1 MPFVIFLKSFEVL
14 LFEIMSWLVFY
25 PRTLWRSVRHPL
37 QMMERAEAELKLSAA
52 DQFKDLVSPPIFLLL
67 TVVAANGIEVAI
79 VGSSPLIDNGVGLAS
94 MITDNTSLILFRLVV
109 FASLPMI
116 SAVFALIAM
125 HRPVDRDTLQPLF
138 YGQCFVTTPVVM
150 LFSIAEAVTRL
161 PQTAANLPAAIFFAV
176 ATLFYIGAEAG
187 WFAHEAKKPGLVG
200 LAWAV
205 ASFAVSALALGG
217 IAFLFS
223 GNNPAL

>member
-1 MPFVIFLKSFEVL
+1 MPFLIFLKSFEVL

-25 PRTLWRSVRHPL
+25 PRTLWRSIRHPMR
-37 QMMERAEAELKLSAA
+37 MMERAEAELKLPPA
-52 DQFKDLVSPPIFLLL
+52 DQFKDLLSPPIFLLL

-116 SAVFALIAM
+116 SAVFALVAM
-125 HRPVDRDTLQPLF
+125 RRPVDRDTLQPLF

-150 LFSIAEAVTRL
+150 LFGIAEAITRL
-161 PQTAANLPAAIFFAV
+161 PQTAANVPATALFAS
-176 ATLFYIGAEAG
+176 ATLFYVGAEAG
-187 WFAHEAKKPGLVG
+187 WFAHEAKRSRLIG
-200 LAWAV
+200 LAWSV
-205 ASFAVSALALGG
+205 ASFAIAALVLSGT
-217 IAFLFS
+217 AFLFS
-223 GNNPAL
+223 GKSPAL